1 MPFAITLRLDTAAA
15 SLVEAMWQTIA
26 SRGVSDDALR
36 PGYAPHLTIAVF
48 PDSAD
53 QGRLTAVAR
62 SGAARWRAL
71 PITFGSL
78 GVFPC
83 ALATIFLATIF
94 LAPVVT
100 PALLALHTDVLDSLA
115 GEAVDPH
122 YRSNHWVPH
131 VTLASDLIDPAA
143 AIAALGPPRLPI
155 DGVLNTVEVVRF
167 RPVQILASHRLVD
180 A

>member
-1 MPFAITLRLDTAAA
+1 MPFAITLRLDAEAA

-36 PGYAPHLTIAVF
+36 PGYAPHLTLAVF

-71 PITFGSL
+71 PITFASL
-78 GVFPC
+78 GVFPG
-83 ALATIFLATIF
+83 TPATIF

-100 PALLALHTDVLDSLA
+100 PALLALHAEVLDSLA
-115 GEAVDPH
+115 GEPVDPY
-122 YRSNHWVPH
+122 YRSGHWVPH

-143 AIAALGPPRLPI
+143 VVAALDPPRLPI
-155 DGVLNTVEVVRF
+155 DGVLSAVEVVRF
-167 RPVQILASHRLVD
+167 RPVQILASHRLVE